1 MPMMDRPVVSQTAGG
16 RSWEHTFDLFHLKAY
31 IPDNNLDGQV
41 NNYGFRAPLLLV
53 FEEKPQSMDSAVA
66 FARETGLATV
76 AAAYDTSVLFI
87 HPAAGSW
94 VEQDERLEVL
104 DLVIPVM
111 ENILNRNG
119 LCPLNNLKPCV
130 RSCAWYDSVKE
141 CCIMRRI

>member
-1 MPMMDRPVVSQTAGG
+1 MTEMTSDKLIA
-16 RSWEHTFDLFHLKAY
+16 DLKLMRRCSDAY
-31 IPDNNLDGQV
+31 CEDHDCKHCKI
-41 NNYGFRAPLLLV
+41 A
-53 FEEKPQSMDSAVA
+53 
-66 FARETGLATV
+66 
-76 AAAYDTSVLFI
+76 
-87 HPAAGSW
+87 